1 MLFLFSAG
9 SGVRAESRFRRVADE
24 YEETG
29 LSHRSLNA
37 GLDISGV
44 SGDSAGVRDWK
55 YFDIGV
61 SVRPSLI
68 ERRGRLNF
76 HSGPWWMLSVESGEI
91 DTSSESDFEMT
102 YRKTGLVTGAGYGL
116 RFESVLRDPF
126 FTGIEVSVGASAAT
140 LFTQEIDEINK
151 YLPDEWKKDLTENRF
166 IRAEGVL
173 NTVPVAGIRG
183 ESKELIPVIQ
193 AFEIEER
200 LIETGLIDFQL
211 SDETIVSIANF
222 FAGNEDESISDDSI
236 ITVLKR
242 GLDTILSSDMALD
255 TANIGKLSL
264 FDIKRVLKM
273 RDYGEYLWDT
283 SLFLRLHNR
292 FAGAW
297 EYAVTEYPFD
307 ALRET
312 DRNTFSD
319 GPVYDYVLE
328 LRGELTRPAAEW
340 CFLQAGFSRNL
351 YSNERGL
358 LDTESYGVSDLL
370 TNTLSFSA
378 LFRAGYTLSLQIGC
392 ERLPAWVLIPND
404 LPGQVYGDIG
414 LKIEDYF
421 KIRVSGVYV
430 FREGRYPQPEEAYQ
444 RGAQPEAAQQ
454 GVSAIFP
461 EKGFKLN
468 FNVISGF

>member
-1 MLFLFSAG
+1 MSFLFSAG
-9 SGVRAESRFRRVADE
+9 SGTCAESRFRQVADE

-29 LSHRSLNA
+29 LSHRSLDA
-37 GLDISGV
+37 GLDISGI

-68 ERRGRLNF
+68 KRRGRLNF
-76 HSGPWWMLSVESGEI
+76 HSSPWWTLSVESGEI
-91 DTSSESDFEMT
+91 DTLSESDFEMT

-116 RFESVLRDPF
+116 RFESELKDLF
-126 FTGIEVSVGASAAT
+126 FTGIEASVRTGVSS
-140 LFTQEIDEINK
+140 LFTQEIDEINM

-166 IRAEGVL
+166 LRAEGVL

-200 LIETGLIDFQL
+200 LIENGLIDFQL

-222 FAGNEDESISDDSI
+222 FAGNEDESIKDDSI
-236 ITVLKR
+236 VAVLKR

-264 FDIKRVLKM
+264 FDIKRVLKL
-273 RDYGEYLWDT
+273 RDYGEYLWDS

-292 FAGAW
+292 FEGIW

-307 ALRET
+307 TLRET
-312 DRNTFSD
+312 SRSTSLD
-319 GPVYDYVLE
+319 GPEYDYVLE
-328 LRGELTRPAAEW
+328 IRGELTRPAAEW
-340 CFLQAGFSRNL
+340 CFFQAGFSRNL
-351 YSNERGL
+351 YSKEKGF
-358 LDTESYGVSDLL
+358 LDSESYGVSDIL
-370 TNTLSFSA
+370 TNTLFFSA
-378 LFRAGYTLSLQIGC
+378 LFRAGYTLSLQVGC

-430 FREGRYPQPEEAYQ
+430 FREGRYPQSGEAYQ
-444 RGAQPEAAQQ
+444 RGIQPEAAQQ

-461 EKGFKLN
+461 AKGFKLN